1 MTVTKKMGERL
12 IIQGSLMA
20 MLTYNRFPRFFSLLF
35 ALLCSSLLSGCFRA
49 QSRPATPFEIP
60 QNFSSSGAEEAS
72 ARWWESFGDKEL
84 NSLVERALH
93 DNFSLRAAGERVS
106 ELEALARIAGAPLIP
121 SLDGTGSASS
131 ERSFKSDTTSDTF
144 SLGVTSSWEI
154 DLWGRL
160 RANHR
165 AAGASLA
172 AGEED
177 FNNAALSIAAEV
189 ADTWFARRENA
200 GQQSLLSQQQNTN
213 RKSLKI
219 IDIKVITG
227 QTGIADLLQQQQLV
241 ESNTTSLEVLG
252 ASASILDHRI
262 AILLGKPPA
271 PLKMVVGN
279 LPELPP
285 LPAAG
290 LPLELVQ
297 RRPDIRAAFHSL
309 ESADAY
315 AAAAVANRFPQ
326 LSVSG
331 SLVTG
336 GTSTHQLFN
345 TWLGTLGASLTAPIF
360 DGGSRRAEVDRRV
373 AAAKQKFY
381 TWGQTVLEAL
391 NEVENALNNEK
402 ALLKQLF
409 SLEKQLKLA
418 SDSVE
423 QINRRY
429 RQGTLG
435 YQRVLSTTLTV
446 QNLQRDILS
455 IKYQLLSNRIA
466 LYRALSGGLPGELLP
481 PESKEA
487 APVITSF
494 F

>member
-1 MTVTKKMGERL
+1 
-12 IIQGSLMA
+12 MA
-20 MLTYNRFPRFFSLLF
+20 MLTYNSFPRFFFLLF

-49 QSRPATPFEIP
+49 QSRPETPFEIP
-60 QNFSSSGAEEAS
+60 QGFSTSGKEEAPP
-72 ARWWESFGDKEL
+72 RWWESFGDKEL
-84 NSLVERALH
+84 NSLVESALH

-106 ELEALARIAGAPLIP
+106 ELEALARVAGAPLMP
-121 SLDGTGSASS
+121 SLDGIGSASS

-144 SLGVTSSWEI
+144 SLGVSSSWEL

-160 RANHR
+160 SANQR

-177 FNNAALSIAAEV
+177 FKDAALSIAAEV
-189 ADTWFARRENA
+189 ADTWFARQENA
-200 GQQSLLSQQQNTN
+200 GQQLLLRQQQSTN
-213 RKSLKI
+213 RKNLKI

-241 ESNTTSLEVLG
+241 ESNTTSLEVLR

-271 PLKMVVGN
+271 PLKMVAGE

-285 LPAAG
+285 LPATG

-297 RRPDIRAAFHSL
+297 RRPDVRAAFHSL
-309 ESADAY
+309 ESADAQT
-315 AAAAVANRFPQ
+315 AAAVANRFPQ
-326 LSVSG
+326 LSISG
-331 SLVTG
+331 SLVTS
-336 GTSTHQLFN
+336 GTSTRQLFN
-345 TWLGTLGASLTAPIF
+345 TWLGTLGTSLTAPIF

-373 AAAKQKFY
+373 AAAKQTFY
-381 TWGQTVLEAL
+381 TWGQTILDAL
-391 NEVENALNNEK
+391 NEVENALSDED

-429 RQGTLG
+429 RQGSLG
-435 YQRVLSTTLTV
+435 YQRVLSIILNV
-446 QNLQRDILS
+446 QQLQRDILN
-455 IKYQLLSNRIA
+455 IKRQLLSNRIT

-481 PESKEA
+481 PEREEA
-487 APVITSF
+487 APVIKSF

>member
-1 MTVTKKMGERL
+1 
-12 IIQGSLMA
+12 
-20 MLTYNRFPRFFSLLF
+20 MLTYNRFPRFFFLLF

-49 QSRPATPFEIP
+49 QSRPETPFEIP
-60 QNFSSSGAEEAS
+60 QGFSNSGEEEAPP
-72 ARWWESFGDKEL
+72 RWWESFGDKEL
-84 NSLVERALH
+84 NSLVESALH
-93 DNFSLRAAGERVS
+93 NNFSLRAAGERVR
-106 ELEALARIAGAPLIP
+106 ELEALARVAGAPLMP
-121 SLDGTGSASS
+121 TLDGTGSASS
-131 ERSFKSDTTSDTF
+131 ERSFKTDTTTDTF
-144 SLGVTSSWEI
+144 SLGVSSSWEL

-160 RANHR
+160 SASHR

-172 AGEED
+172 AGEEEFKD
-177 FNNAALSIAAEV
+177 AALSIAAEV
-189 ADTWFARRENA
+189 ADTWFARLENT
-200 GQQSLLSQQQNTN
+200 GQQLLLRQQQDTN
-213 RKSLKI
+213 RKNLKI

-241 ESNTTSLEVLG
+241 ESNTTSLEALR

-271 PLKMVVGN
+271 PLKMAAGE

-285 LPAAG
+285 LPATG
-290 LPLELVQ
+290 LPLELVK
-297 RRPDIRAAFHSL
+297 RRPDVRAAFHSL
-309 ESADAY
+309 ESADAQT
-315 AAAAVANRFPQ
+315 AAAVANRFPQ
-326 LSVSG
+326 LSISG
-331 SLVTG
+331 SLDTG

-373 AAAKQKFY
+373 AAAKQTFY
-381 TWGQTVLEAL
+381 TWGQTILDAL
-391 NEVENALNNEK
+391 NEVENALSNEE

-435 YQRVLSTTLTV
+435 YQRVLSIILNV
-446 QNLQRDILS
+446 QQLQRDILD
-455 IKYQLLSNRIA
+455 IKRQLLSNRIT

-481 PESKEA
+481 PEGEEA
-487 APVITSF
+487 APVIKPF